1 MPCGTH
7 KSDSFFTYK
16 MLTFEVALKQDTAH
30 TRNQS
35 TPLGVRKPEA
45 TPF

>member
-7 KSDSFFTYK
+7 KSDSLFMYK
-16 MLTFEVALKQDTAH
+16 MLTFEVALKWDTAH

-35 TPLGVRKPEA
+35 TTLDVRKPEA
-45 TPF
+45 ALF